1 MEHWTELRTAWLV
14 ARLGTV
20 SAAAEALGVHRA
32 TVTRRVDALEAAF
45 GTPLFLRHAR
55 GYMPTEAGREMLE
68 VAGRADE
75 MFTELR
81 RRTQGGARQLTGELV
96 VTALSGVAPLI
107 MPAIARFR
115 ADHPHTAIAF
125 IDGAELT
132 RLEYGE
138 AHVALRAGPKPDDP
152 DYMVLPYEPIRFGL
166 YAHERYAS
174 RHGLPGDEGDLGLH
188 RFVGSVGEAL
198 RFPYAAWMTAHVS
211 GAALAMRTSHPH
223 VILQGVKAG
232 LGLGFLPQHEAH
244 SCPDLIE
251 VMPPRD
257 EWRTSLWIVTHV
269 DLHRTAKVQEFLRCL
284 REATPRSPE
293 TAAR

>member
-20 SAAAEALGVHRA
+20 SATAEALGVHRA

-55 GYMPTEAGREMLE
+55 GYMPTEAGRDMLE

-75 MFTELR
+75 MFSELR
-81 RRTQGGARQLTGELV
+81 RRTQGGTGQLSGELV
-96 VTALSGVAPLI
+96 VTALSGVAPLV

-115 ADHPHTAIAF
+115 ANHPRTTIAF
-125 IDGAELT
+125 IDGAELA

-152 DYMVLPYEPIRFGL
+152 DYVILPYERIRFGL
-166 YAHERYAS
+166 YAHERYAN
-174 RHGLPGDEGDLGLH
+174 RHGLPGDERDLGPH
-188 RFVGSVGEAL
+188 RFVGSLGEAP
-198 RFPYAAWMTAHVS
+198 RFPYATWMTAHVAP
-211 GAALAMRTSHPH
+211 AALALRASHPH
-223 VILQGVKAG
+223 VILQGVMAG
-232 LGLGFLPQHEAH
+232 LGLGFLPHHEAH
-244 SCPDLIE
+244 ACPDLIE

-257 EWRTSLWIVTHV
+257 EWCTSLWIVTHV

-284 REATPRSPE
+284 REATPASPE